1 MKLVRSFGFKFQ
13 LQRSCFLD
21 IDGLRGMQRPRQPA
35 SILATTLVFSSVPA
49 GPGFLPP
56 EVTFASTLL
65 MSINRCSATP
75 QAQLWR
81 SPLPYSSFQ
90 PTGKNP
96 QIQEENNHLTLPPS
110 SRGPGGNSWVIESDQ
125 NYRDIASKEAQKN
138 VDSLESWRDAGLNV
152 PWMHSSGFRMM
163 LRLLSMSIYSMSM
176 LQLLSVRMSIFS
188 MSMSQL
194 LPGLEYRDVATIEA
208 ARSVARFAWA
218 NQYLGSFKTRQGT
231 MMMMIR
237 RRIYGN
243 NDYDHDDDDDD
254 HHHDGEDDG
263 QPIS

>member
-1 MKLVRSFGFKFQ
+1 MYPNTCPPFLSSNTKAAPSAPVSMAGMQAAAQAGKLDEARKKLWLQVAASAQ
-13 LQRSCFLD
+13 LLVGHRWAQPWLA
-21 IDGLRGMQRPRQPA
+21 RGMQRPRQPA

-75 QAQLWR
+75 QSQLWQT
-81 SPLPYSSFQ
+81 PLPYSSFQ

-152 PWMHSSGFRMM
+152 PWMHSSGLGMM
-163 LRLLSMSIYSMSM
+163 L
-176 LQLLSVRMSIFS
+176 
-188 MSMSQL
+188 
-194 LPGLEYRDVATIEA
+194 
-208 ARSVARFAWA
+208 
-218 NQYLGSFKTRQGT
+218 
-231 MMMMIR
+231 
-237 RRIYGN
+237 
-243 NDYDHDDDDDD
+243 
-254 HHHDGEDDG
+254 
-263 QPIS
+263 